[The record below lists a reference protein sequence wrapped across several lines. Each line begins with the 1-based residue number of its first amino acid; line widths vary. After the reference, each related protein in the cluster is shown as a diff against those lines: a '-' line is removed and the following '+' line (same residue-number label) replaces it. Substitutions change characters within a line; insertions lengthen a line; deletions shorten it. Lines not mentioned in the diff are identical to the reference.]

1 MSKRT
6 MPDDKTPDLF
16 SADPPAVP
24 PPPPASPAA
33 PAASGE
39 GEMPLAQFAESAYL
53 AYAMS
58 VVKGRALPAV
68 EDGQKPVQRRILY
81 AMRELG
87 NRHDAPFKKSARIV
101 GDVIGK
107 FHPHGDSA
115 VYEAAVRM
123 AQDFTLRYPLIQG
136 QGNFGS
142 RDGDGAA
149 AMRYTEVRLT
159 KFAEEILLSEL
170 ERGTVDFIPT
180 YDGSLEEP
188 RLLPARLPLAVLN
201 GASGIAVG
209 MATEI
214 PPHNLREVVEAAAVA
229 LRNAKAADAE
239 ILAPIPGPDFP
250 GGGQIISAPEEI
262 AKAYETGRGAI
273 RVRAK
278 WVRENLAR
286 GQYRIAITEMP
297 PGTNAARVLSEIEE
311 LTNPKPRA
319 GKKSV
324 TAEASA
330 LKAAVLAVLETA
342 RDDSDREHPVRLVL
356 EPRTSRVTPE
366 ELMNLLLAHTSL
378 EQNAPVNLVAI
389 DREGRP
395 RLAGLAYW
403 IREWAAFRLVALER
417 RLAHRQGEVVDR
429 LHILDGRMIAF
440 LNIDKVI
447 KVIRN
452 SDEPRP
458 ELMQAFALS
467 ERQAEDILEI
477 RLRQLA
483 KLEGI
488 KIEREIKALK
498 AEQAELEKLLANE
511 SARRKLAVKELMAD
525 GETFG
530 DARRTTI
537 EVAERAAAAPVESL
551 TDEPI
556 TVICSRNGF
565 LRTRTGHGIDATTLS
580 WKEGDGALAVLE
592 TRTIHPIVLVGANGR
607 TFCVRAL
614 DLPGGKGDGVPA
626 TSLVELAGT
635 RIVGVLSGPAETP
648 LLLASSGG
656 QGLRCQLGD
665 LVTRQRAGKAFM
677 NVAEGERVLEPVVT
691 MADTKEVAALSAQ
704 GRLLVFPLEE
714 INALSGGGKGVIL
727 MRLHDGEAL
736 VGVRVVS
743 GPVKVRGKGRGDK
756 VTVVTVTGADL
767 EAARGSR
774 ARAGRVLP
782 GSLKSV
788 TGFADPAA
796 DTTTGRTP

>member
-1 MSKRT
+1 MLDT
-6 MPDDKTPDLF
+6 KTPDLF
-16 SADPPAVP
+16 DS
-24 PPPPASPAA
+24 PPPPAKPPGGASP
-33 PAASGE
+33 E
-39 GEMPLAQFAESAYL
+39 GDGTVPLAQFAEGAYL

-159 KFAEEILLSEL
+159 AFAEEILLAEL

-180 YDGSLEEP
+180 YDGSMQEP
-188 RLLPARLPLAVLN
+188 RLLPARLPIALLN
-201 GASGIAVG
+201 GASVIAVG

-214 PPHNLREVVEAAAVA
+214 PPHNMGEVVEACIVA
-229 LRNAKAADAE
+229 LKNPKAADAE
-239 ILAPIPGPDFP
+239 ILASIPGPDFP
-250 GGGQIISAPEEI
+250 GGGQVISPPEEI
-262 AKAYETGRGAI
+262 AKAYETGRGSV
-273 RVRAK
+273 RVRARWSVEK
-278 WVRENLAR
+278 LAR
-286 GQYRIAITEMP
+286 GQYRVAVTEMP
-297 PGTNAARVLSEIEE
+297 PGTNAAKVLAEIEE

-319 GKKSV
+319 GKKAVS
-324 TAEASA
+324 AEAQA
-330 LKAAVLAVLETA
+330 LKAAVLGVLESA
-342 RDDSDREHPVRLVL
+342 RDDSDREHPVRLVF
-356 EPRTSRVTPE
+356 EPRTSRVAPE
-366 ELMNLLLAHTSL
+366 EMMNLLLAHTSL
-378 EQNAPVNLVAI
+378 ESNAPVNLVAI

-395 RLAGLAYW
+395 RQAGLAHW
-403 IREWAAFRLVALER
+403 VREWAAFRLEALER
-417 RLAHRQGEVVDR
+417 RLRHRQGEVVDR
-429 LHILDGRMIAF
+429 LHILDGRLVAF

-452 SDEPRP
+452 ADEPKV
-458 ELMQAFALS
+458 ELMAKFALS

-488 KIEREIKALK
+488 RIEREIKELR
-498 AEQAELEKLLANE
+498 AEQAELEKLLASE
-511 SARRKLAVKELMAD
+511 GARRKLAIKEVTAD
-525 GETFG
+525 GAKFG
-530 DARRTTI
+530 DRRRTTI
-537 EVAERAAAAPVESL
+537 EAAERASAAPVEQL

-565 LRTRTGHGIDATTLS
+565 LRTRTGHGVDATTLS
-580 WKEGDGALAVLE
+580 WKEGDGPLAVIE
-592 TRTIHPIVLVGANGR
+592 TRSIHPIVLVAASGR
-607 TFCVRAL
+607 TFSVRAL
-614 DLPGGKGDGVPA
+614 DIPGGKGDGVPA
-626 TSLVELAGT
+626 TSLVDLAGA
-635 RIVGVLSGPAETP
+635 RIVGLLAGDPETR
-648 LLLASSGG
+648 LLLASTAGT
-656 QGLRCQLGD
+656 GLRCQLKD

-677 NVAEGERVLEPVVT
+677 NVGEGEKCLAPALIREGAT
-691 MADTKEVAALSAQ
+691 EVAALSAE

-714 INALSGGGKGVIL
+714 VNELSGGGKGVIL
-727 MRLHDGEAL
+727 MRLHEGEAL
-736 VGVRVVS
+736 LGAQVVA
-743 GPVKVRGKGRGDK
+743 GPLKVKGKGRGDK
-756 VTVVTVTGADL
+756 VSFVTVTGP
-767 EAARGSR
+767 EIENYRGAR
-774 ARAGRVLP
+774 ARTGRVLQ

-788 TGFADPAA
+788 AGFAD
-796 DTTTGRTP
+796 

>member
-1 MSKRT
+1 MTKKPVT
-6 MPDDKTPDLF
+6 DDQTPDLF
-16 SADPPAVP
+16 SAAPPAA
-24 PPPPASPAA
+24 PPPARPAPT
-33 PAASGE
+33 PAGDDE
-39 GEMPLAQFAESAYL
+39 IPLAQFAEGAYL

-170 ERGTVDFIPT
+170 ERGTVDFAPT

-188 RLLPARLPLAVLN
+188 RLLPARLPIALLN

-214 PPHNLREVVEAAAVA
+214 PPHNLGEVVQAAAVA
-229 LRNAKAADAE
+229 LKDAKASDAD
-239 ILAPIPGPDFP
+239 ILASIPGPDFP
-250 GGGQIISAPEEI
+250 GGGQVISPPEEI
-262 AKAYETGRGAI
+262 AKAYETGRGSL
-273 RVRAK
+273 RVRAEWTVEK
-278 WVRENLAR
+278 LAR
-286 GQYRIAITEMP
+286 GQYRVAVTRMP

-324 TAEASA
+324 SAEAAA
-330 LKAAVLAVLETA
+330 LKTAVLGVLETA

-356 EPRTSRVTPE
+356 EPRSSRVTAD

-378 EQNAPVNLVAI
+378 ESNATVNLVAI

-395 RLAGLAYW
+395 RLAGLAHW

-417 RLAHRQGEVVDR
+417 RLKHREAEVTDR

-452 SDEPRP
+452 ADEPKA
-458 ELMQAFALS
+458 ELMAKFSLS

-488 KIEREIKALK
+488 RIEREIAELK
-498 AEQAELEKLLANE
+498 SEQAELARLLASE
-511 SARRKLAVKELMAD
+511 GARRKLAVKELEAD
-525 GETFG
+525 GKTFG

-537 EVAERAAAAPVESL
+537 RAAERAAAAPVDQL
-551 TDEPI
+551 TDEPV

-580 WKEGDGALAVLE
+580 WKEGDGPLAIVE
-592 TRTIHPIVLVGANGR
+592 TRTVHPIVLVGANGR
-607 TFCVRAL
+607 TFSVRAL

-635 RIVGVLSGPAETP
+635 RIVGVLSGVPETP
-648 LLLASSGG
+648 LLIANTAGL
-656 QGLRCQLGD
+656 GLRCVLGD
-665 LVTRQRAGKAFM
+665 LATRQRAGKAFM
-677 NVAEGERVLEPVVT
+677 AVPEGERVLAPVILG
-691 MADTKEVAALSAQ
+691 AATKEIAALSEE

-714 INALSGGGKGVIL
+714 VNVLSGGGKGVIL
-727 MRLHDGEAL
+727 MR
-736 VGVRVVS
+736 
-743 GPVKVRGKGRGDK
+743 
-756 VTVVTVTGADL
+756 
-767 EAARGSR
+767 
-774 ARAGRVLP
+774 
-782 GSLKSV
+782 
-788 TGFADPAA
+788 
-796 DTTTGRTP
+796 

>member
-1 MSKRT
+1 MLDT
-6 MPDDKTPDLF
+6 KTPDLF
-16 SADPPAVP
+16 DSAP
-24 PPPPASPAA
+24 PPSPPKP
-33 PAASGE
+33 PGPPASGE
-39 GEMPLAQFAESAYL
+39 GEVPLAQFAEGAYL

-58 VVKGRALPAV
+58 VVKGRALPAI

-123 AQDFTLRYPLIQG
+123 AQDFTLRYPLVQG

-159 KFAEEILLSEL
+159 AFAEAILLAEL

-180 YDGSLEEP
+180 YDGSLQEP
-188 RLLPARLPLAVLN
+188 RLLPARLPIAILN

-214 PPHNLREVVEAAAVA
+214 PPHNMGEVVEACVAA
-229 LRNAKAADAE
+229 LRSARATDAE
-239 ILAPIPGPDFP
+239 ILASIPGPDFP
-250 GGGQIISAPEEI
+250 GGGQVISPPEEI
-262 AKAYETGRGAI
+262 AKAYETGRGSV

-278 WVRENLAR
+278 WMVEKLAR
-286 GQYRIAITEMP
+286 GQYRVAVTEMP
-297 PGTNAARVLSEIEE
+297 PGTNAARVLAEIEE

-319 GKKSV
+319 GKKTVS
-324 TAEASA
+324 AETLA
-330 LKAAVLAVLETA
+330 LKSAVLGVLETA
-342 RDDSDREHPVRLVL
+342 RDDSDREHPVRLL
-356 EPRTSRVTPE
+356 FEPRSSRVQPD

-378 EQNAPVNLVAI
+378 ESNAPMNLVAI

-395 RLAGLAYW
+395 RQAGLAHW
-403 IREWAAFRLVALER
+403 IREWAAFRLEALER
-417 RLAHRQGEVVDR
+417 RLRHRQAEVVDR

-447 KVIRN
+447 KVIRGA
-452 SDEPRP
+452 DEPRP
-458 ELMQAFALS
+458 ALMENFALS

-488 KIEREIKALK
+488 RIEREIKELM
-498 AEQAELEKLLANE
+498 AEQGELEKLLASE
-511 SARRKLAVKELMAD
+511 GARRKLAVKEVTAD
-525 GETFG
+525 GERFG
-530 DARRTTI
+530 DKRRTTI

-551 TDEPI
+551 TDEPV

-565 LRTRTGHGIDATTLS
+565 LRTRTGHGIDASTLS
-580 WKEGDGALAVLE
+580 WKEGDGPLAVIE
-592 TRTIHPIVLVGANGR
+592 TRSVHPIVLVGANGR
-607 TFCVRAL
+607 TYSVRAL

-626 TSLVELAGT
+626 TSLVDLAGT
-635 RIVGVLSGPAETP
+635 RIVGVVAGDPETR

-656 QGLRCQLGD
+656 TGLRCRLKD

-677 NVAEGERVLEPVVT
+677 NVGEGEKCLAPETIREGIAEIAT
-691 MADTKEVAALSAQ
+691 LSAQ
-704 GRLLVFPLEE
+704 GRLLVFPLAEVNE
-714 INALSGGGKGVIL
+714 LSGGGKGVIL
-727 MRLHDGEAL
+727 MRLHEGEAL
-736 VGVRVVS
+736 LGARAVS
-743 GPVKVRGKGRGDK
+743 GTLKVKGRGRGDK
-756 VTVVTVTGADL
+756 VSIVSVSPAEL
-767 EAARGSR
+767 ENCRGNR
-774 ARAGRVLP
+774 ARTGRVLQ
-782 GSLKSV
+782 GTLKSV
-788 TGFADPAA
+788 AGFAD
-796 DTTTGRTP
+796 

>member
-1 MSKRT
+1 MLDT
-6 MPDDKTPDLF
+6 KTPDLF
-16 SADPPAVP
+16 DTSPPAP
-24 PPPPASPAA
+24 PQPPGGAS
-33 PAASGE
+33 SGD
-39 GEMPLAQFAESAYL
+39 GEVPLAQFAESAYL

-107 FHPHGDSA
+107 YHPHGDSA

-159 KFAEEILLSEL
+159 AFAEEILLAEL

-180 YDGSLEEP
+180 YDGSMQEP
-188 RLLPARLPLAVLN
+188 RLLPARLPIALLN

-214 PPHNLREVVEAAAVA
+214 PPHNMGEAVA
-229 LRNAKAADAE
+229 ACVVALKDAKASDAD
-239 ILAPIPGPDFP
+239 ILAHVPGPDFP
-250 GGGQIISAPEEI
+250 GGGQIISPAGEI
-262 AKAYETGRGAI
+262 ARAYETGRGSV
-273 RVRAK
+273 RVRARWCVEK
-278 WVRENLAR
+278 LAR
-286 GQYRIAITEMP
+286 GQYRVAVTEMP
-297 PGTNAARVLSEIEE
+297 PGTNAAKVLAEIEE

-319 GKKSV
+319 GKKTVS
-324 TAEASA
+324 AEVLA
-330 LKAAVLAVLETA
+330 LKSAVLGVLESA
-342 RDDSDREHPVRLVL
+342 RDDSDREHPVRLVF
-356 EPRTSRVTPE
+356 EPRTSRVSPE

-378 EQNAPVNLVAI
+378 ESNAPLNLVAI

-395 RLAGLAYW
+395 RQAGLAHW
-403 IREWAAFRLVALER
+403 VREWAAFRLATLER
-417 RLAHRQGEVVDR
+417 RLRHRQGEVVDR
-429 LHILDGRMIAF
+429 LHILDGRLIAF

-452 SDEPRP
+452 ADEPRP
-458 ELMQAFALS
+458 ALMEKFALS

-488 KIEREIKALK
+488 RIEREIKELK
-498 AEQAELEKLLANE
+498 AELNDLEKLLASE
-511 SARRKLAVKELMAD
+511 GARRRLAVKEVTAD
-525 GETFG
+525 GERFG
-530 DARRTTI
+530 DRRRTVI
-537 EVAERAAAAPVESL
+537 EAAERASAAPVETL

-565 LRTRTGHGIDATTLS
+565 LRTRTGHGVDASTLS
-580 WKEGDGALAVLE
+580 WKEGDGPLAVIE
-592 TRTIHPIVLVGANGR
+592 TRSVHPIVLVGANGR
-607 TFCVRAL
+607 TFSVRAL

-626 TSLVELAGT
+626 TSLVDLAGA
-635 RIVGVLSGPAETP
+635 RIVGVLAGDPETRI
-648 LLLASSGG
+648 LLASTAGT
-656 QGLRCQLGD
+656 GLRCQLKD

-677 NVAEGERVLEPVVT
+677 NVGEDEKCLAPAVIREGAT
-691 MADTKEVAALSAQ
+691 EVAALSGE
-704 GRLLVFPLEE
+704 GRLLVFPLAEVNE
-714 INALSGGGKGVIL
+714 LSGGGKGVIL
-727 MRLHDGEAL
+727 MRLHEGESLLDAQ
-736 VGVRVVS
+736 VVA
-743 GPVKVRGKGRGDK
+743 GTLKVKGKGRGDK
-756 VTVVTVTGADL
+756 LSFVTVTAADL
-767 EAARGSR
+767 EGYRGSR
-774 ARAGRVLP
+774 ARTGRVLQ

-788 TGFADPAA
+788 TGFAD
-796 DTTTGRTP
+796 

>member
-1 MSKRT
+1 MLDT
-6 MPDDKTPDLF
+6 KTPDLF
-16 SADPPAVP
+16 DS
-24 PPPPASPAA
+24 PPPPAKPPGA
-33 PAASGE
+33 PSGADGE
-39 GEMPLAQFAESAYL
+39 GNVPLAQFAESAYL

-58 VVKGRALPAV
+58 VVKGRALPAI

-159 KFAEEILLSEL
+159 AFAEEILLAEL
-170 ERGTVDFIPT
+170 ERGTVDFVPT
-180 YDGSLEEP
+180 YDGSLQEP
-188 RLLPARLPLAVLN
+188 RLLPARLPIALLN

-214 PPHNLREVVEAAAVA
+214 PPHNMRELVEACVVA
-229 LRNAKAADAE
+229 LKNAKAADAE
-239 ILAPIPGPDFP
+239 ILASIPGPDFP
-250 GGGQIISAPEEI
+250 GGGQVISPPEEI
-262 AKAYETGRGAI
+262 AKAYETGRGSV
-273 RVRAK
+273 RVRARWSVEK
-278 WVRENLAR
+278 LAR
-286 GQYRIAITEMP
+286 GQYRVAVTEMP
-297 PGTNAARVLSEIEE
+297 PGTNAARVLAEIEE

-324 TAEASA
+324 SAEAQA
-330 LKAAVLAVLETA
+330 LKAAVLGVLESA
-342 RDDSDREHPVRLVL
+342 RDDSDREHPVRLL
-356 EPRTSRVTPE
+356 FEPRTSRVAPE

-378 EQNAPVNLVAI
+378 ESNAPMNLVAI

-395 RLAGLAYW
+395 RLAGIAHW
-403 IREWAAFRLVALER
+403 IREWAAFRLEALER
-417 RLAHRQGEVVDR
+417 RLRHRQGEVVDR

-447 KVIRN
+447 KVIRGA
-452 SDEPRP
+452 DEPRP
-458 ELMQAFALS
+458 ALMEKFSLS

-488 KIEREIKALK
+488 RIEREIKELK
-498 AEQAELEKLLANE
+498 AEQAELEKLLASE
-511 SARRKLAVKELMAD
+511 GARRKLAVKEVTAD
-525 GETFG
+525 GERFG
-530 DARRTTI
+530 DRRRTTI
-537 EVAERAAAAPVESL
+537 EVAERAAAAPVETL
-551 TDEPI
+551 TDEPV

-565 LRTRTGHGIDATTLS
+565 LRTRTGHAIDASTLS
-580 WKEGDGALAVLE
+580 WKEGDGPLAVIE
-592 TRTIHPIVLVGANGR
+592 TRTVHPIVLVGANGR
-607 TFCVRAL
+607 TYSVRAL

-626 TSLVELAGT
+626 TSLVDLAGS
-635 RIVGVLSGPAETP
+635 RIVGVVAGDPETW
-648 LLLASSGG
+648 LVLASSGG
-656 QGLRCQLGD
+656 TGLRCRLKD

-677 NVAEGERVLEPVVT
+677 SVGEDEKCLAPEVLGDST
-691 MADTKEVAALSAQ
+691 REVAALSGE

-714 INALSGGGKGVIL
+714 VNELSGGGKGVIL
-727 MRLHDGEAL
+727 MRLHEGESL
-736 VGVRVVS
+736 LGVRAVT
-743 GPVKVRGKGRGDK
+743 GPLKVKGKGRGDK
-756 VTVVTVTGADL
+756 VSFVTVPAGDL
-767 EAARGSR
+767 DNYRGNR
-774 ARAGRVLP
+774 ARTGRVLQ

-788 TGFADPAA
+788 AGFAE
-796 DTTTGRTP
+796 

>member
-1 MSKRT
+1 MTKKPVT
-6 MPDDKTPDLF
+6 DDQTPDLF
-16 SADPPAVP
+16 SAAPPAA
-24 PPPPASPAA
+24 PPPARPAPT
-33 PAASGE
+33 PAGDDE
-39 GEMPLAQFAESAYL
+39 IPLAQFAEGAYL

-123 AQDFTLRYPLIQG
+123 AQDFTLRYPLIEG

-170 ERGTVDFIPT
+170 ERGTVDFAPT

-188 RLLPARLPLAVLN
+188 RLLPARLPIALLN

-214 PPHNLREVVEAAAVA
+214 PPHNLGEVVQAAAVA
-229 LRNAKAADAE
+229 LKDAKASDAD
-239 ILAPIPGPDFP
+239 ILASIPGPDFP
-250 GGGQIISAPEEI
+250 GGGQVISPPEEI
-262 AKAYETGRGAI
+262 AKAYETGRGSL
-273 RVRAK
+273 RVRAEWTVEK
-278 WVRENLAR
+278 LAR
-286 GQYRIAITEMP
+286 GQYRVAVTRMP

-324 TAEASA
+324 SAEAAA
-330 LKAAVLAVLETA
+330 LKTAVLGVLETA

-356 EPRTSRVTPE
+356 EPRSSRVTAD

-378 EQNAPVNLVAI
+378 ESNATVNLVAI

-395 RLAGLAYW
+395 RLAGLAHW

-417 RLAHRQGEVVDR
+417 RLKHREAEVTDR

-452 SDEPRP
+452 ADEPKA
-458 ELMQAFALS
+458 ELMAKFALS

-488 KIEREIKALK
+488 RIEREIAELK
-498 AEQAELEKLLANE
+498 SEQAELARLLASE
-511 SARRKLAVKELMAD
+511 GARRKLAVKELEAD
-525 GETFG
+525 GKTFG

-537 EVAERAAAAPVESL
+537 RAAERAAAAPVDQL
-551 TDEPI
+551 TDEPV

-580 WKEGDGALAVLE
+580 WKEGDGPLAIVE
-592 TRTIHPIVLVGANGR
+592 TRTVHPIVLVGANGR
-607 TFCVRAL
+607 TFSVRAL

-635 RIVGVLSGPAETP
+635 RIVGVLSGVPETP
-648 LLLASSGG
+648 LLIANTAGL
-656 QGLRCQLGD
+656 GLRCVLGD
-665 LVTRQRAGKAFM
+665 LATRQRAGKAFM
-677 NVAEGERVLEPVVT
+677 AVPEGERVLAPVILG
-691 MADTKEVAALSAQ
+691 AATKEIAALSEE

-714 INALSGGGKGVIL
+714 VNVLSGGGKGVIL
-727 MRLHDGEAL
+727 MRLHDKEAL
-736 VGVRVVS
+736 LDVAAVA

-756 VTVVTVTGADL
+756 PAEVAVTGADL
-767 EAARGSR
+767 ESCRGAR
-774 ARAGRVLP
+774 ARSGRVVP
-782 GSLKSV
+782 GSLKKV
-788 TGFADPAA
+788 AGI
-796 DTTTGRTP
+796 G